1 MIDYSKWKYDDSSN
15 VLNLLIDHQNPRF
28 SHNKEHL
35 SQNELINEMI
45 DKYKIYDLSKS
56 IASDGYFPDKNLVIV
71 KESGKSFVIEGNRRL
86 SALKCLLN
94 PDIIVGKNKDKFVK
108 LAAQVEKSYIKKVS
122 VIIAPSRE
130 AANPIVFKEH
140 TGNTAMPWSRI
151 MQAEFYMRQIN
162 NGISIEDLEQE
173 YHRSRSEIN
182 KFLKLHY
189 MYNVAKSL
197 HYDKPEI
204 QQKVEDKQKF
214 PASVLER
221 VYDSSTMR
229 DFLGISFDNK
239 GNLKGKKDKESFEKA
254 YKKIITDIVEED
266 VDTRTLNKED
276 DVKKYSK
283 KIDKLR
289 PRKSGQ
295 FTYNDF
301 VKDEEEPSA
310 DESPVKRSKKT
321 TRLTAGIIPTGL
333 PFSLKSSSNLQ
344 KYYTELKKLP
354 VKSYPNSSAAMLRI
368 FLDKAIRMYL
378 KKSNVKKIEKKEN
391 GIKTSIK
398 LADASLGDII
408 DYLTLRDVHIIDDSN
423 VKKTLKKFK
432 SSKNSSVSLSAL
444 NSVTHNEE
452 FSLTEPEVR
461 NIWPNLE
468 GLFRIVLVE
477 PPVKK

>member
-1 MIDYSKWKYDDSSN
+1 MIDYSKWKYDDGAN
-15 VLNLLIDHQNPRF
+15 VSNLLIDHQNPRF
-28 SHNKEHL
+28 SHNKEHF

-45 DKYKIYDLSKS
+45 NKYKIYDLAKS
-56 IASDGYFPDKNLVIV
+56 IANDGYFPDKKLVIV
-71 KESGKSFVIEGNRRL
+71 KEKGKSFVIEGNRRL

-94 PDIIVGKNKDKFVK
+94 PDIISGKNKKKFIK
-108 LAAQVEKSYIKKVS
+108 LGSQIEKSYINKVS

-151 MQAEFYMRQIN
+151 MQAEFYMRQIS

-197 HYDKPEI
+197 TFEKPEI

-221 VYDSSTMR
+221 VYDSFTMR
-229 DFLGISFDNK
+229 NFLGISFDSK
-239 GNLKGKKDKESFEKA
+239 GNLKGRKDKESFEKA
-254 YKKIITDIVEED
+254 YKKIVTDIVEEV
-266 VDTRTLNKED
+266 VDTRTLNKEED
-276 DVKKYSK
+276 FKEYSK
-283 KIDKLR
+283 RIDKFK
-289 PRKSGQ
+289 PKKSGQ

-301 VKDEEEPSA
+301 VRDEEAPEV
-310 DESPVKRSKKT
+310 DDSPAKQSKKT
-321 TRLTAGIIPTGL
+321 TRQTAGIIPTGL

-344 KYYTELKKLP
+344 KHYTELRKLP

-368 FLDKAIRMYL
+368 FLDKSLRMYL
-378 KKSNVKKIEKKEN
+378 KKQGVRKIGKKEDGVN
-391 GIKTSIK
+391 KNIN

-408 DYLTLRDVHIIDDSN
+408 DYLTLRDVNIIDDSN
-423 VKKTLKKFK
+423 VKRSLKKFK
-432 SSKNSSVSLSAL
+432 SSKDPSVSLSTL
-444 NSVTHNEE
+444 NSVIHNEE

-461 NIWPNLE
+461 HIWPNLE
-468 GLFRIVLVE
+468 GLFRIILIE